1 MISETDGQTRS
12 TALLA
17 GFTMIAFAS
26 NSVLCRL
33 ALQPNLID
41 PGSFTLVRL
50 LSGAIVLASLVS
62 IRNSGTWR
70 SPHWLGALA
79 LFAYAAPFSFAY
91 VRIPIGIG
99 AIILFPAVQLTMIGW
114 DLFHGKKLHAMEW
127 TGLGLALGGLA
138 ILTLPGATAPDPL
151 GAGLMAVAGIAW
163 GAYSLIG
170 RGSNNAMANTASNFT
185 YAVLFSIP
193 LVASVPSEM
202 HWTANGFMLAAVSG
216 GLASGIG
223 YAAWYTILP
232 RITATQAGILQ
243 LLVPIL
249 ATLAGIVI
257 LDEPISIRLAVA
269 AVAVI
274 SGVALAVVVPSY
286 RGKKFQIFP
295 EGER

>member
-1 MISETDGQTRS
+1 MTPHTDGHTRS
-12 TALLA
+12 TLLFA
-17 GFTMIAFAS
+17 AFTMTAFAS

-50 LSGAIVLASLVS
+50 LGGAIILVTLVS
-62 IRNSGTWR
+62 VRNGGSWR
-70 SPHWLGALA
+70 TPHWPAALA

-114 DLFHGKKLHAMEW
+114 DLVHGKKLHAMEW

-138 ILTLPGATAPDPL
+138 VLTLPGAEAPDPL
-151 GAGLMAVAGIAW
+151 GAALMAVAGIAW
-163 GAYSLIG
+163 GAYSLLG
-170 RGSNNAMANTASNFT
+170 RGSKNAVANTAGNFVF
-185 YAVLFSIP
+185 AVLFAIP
-193 LVASVPSEM
+193 LVGAVPSQV
-202 HWTANGFMLAAVSG
+202 HLTSNGLVLAAVSG

-257 LDEPISIRLAVA
+257 LDEPFTMRLAIA
-269 AVAVI
+269 AAAI
-274 SGVALAVVVPSY
+274 ITGVALAVVVPNY
-286 RGKKFQIFP
+286 RKNSQ
-295 EGER
+295 

>member
-1 MISETDGQTRS
+1 MNGHIRP

-17 GFTMIAFAS
+17 GFTIIAFAS

-33 ALQPNLID
+33 ALLPNLID

-50 LSGAIVLASLVS
+50 LSGAIVLVTLVS
-62 IRNSGTWR
+62 IRKGGSWR

-79 LFAYAAPFSFAY
+79 LFAYAVPFSFAY

-114 DLFHGKKLHAMEW
+114 DLFHGKKLHSMEW
-127 TGLGLALGGLA
+127 TGLGLALAGLA
-138 ILTLPGATAPDPL
+138 ILTLPGATAPDPF
-151 GAGLMAVAGIAW
+151 GAALMAVAGVAW

-170 RGSNNAMANTASNFT
+170 RGSKNAVANTASNFA
-185 YAVLFSIP
+185 YAVLFAIP
-193 LVASVPSEM
+193 LVGSAPLAM
-202 HWTANGFMLAAVSG
+202 HWTTNGLILATVSG

-232 RITATQAGILQ
+232 RISATQAGILQ

-257 LDEPISIRLAVA
+257 LDEPFTMRLAFA
-269 AVAVI
+269 AVAII
-274 SGVALAVVVPSY
+274 SGVALAVVVPNY
-286 RGKKFQIFP
+286 RKNSQ
-295 EGER
+295 

>member
-1 MISETDGQTRS
+1 
-12 TALLA
+12 
-17 GFTMIAFAS
+17 MIAFAS

-41 PGSFTLVRL
+41 PGSFTLLRL
-50 LSGAIVLASLVS
+50 VSGAMVLAGLVS
-62 IRNSGTWR
+62 MRRDGAWR
-70 SPHWLGALA
+70 KPHWFAALA

-138 ILTLPGATAPDPL
+138 ILTLPGATAPDPV
-151 GAGLMAVAGIAW
+151 GAVLMGVAGIAW

-170 RGSNNAMANTASNFT
+170 RGSRNAVANTTGNFV
-185 YAVLFSIP
+185 YAVLFAIP
-193 LVASVPSEM
+193 LVGAAPSEM
-202 HWTANGFMLAAVSG
+202 HWTSTGLILATISG

-232 RITATQAGILQ
+232 RISATQAGILQ

-257 LDEPISIRLAVA
+257 LDEPMSVRLAVA
-269 AVAVI
+269 GVAVI
-274 SGVALAVVVPSY
+274 SGVALAVVIPGRKSEH
-286 RGKKFQIFP
+286 R
-295 EGER
+295 

>member
-1 MISETDGQTRS
+1 MTPHTDGHIRS

-17 GFTMIAFAS
+17 GFTMAAFAS

-50 LSGAIVLASLVS
+50 LGGAIVLVTFVS
-62 IRNSGTWR
+62 TRNSGSWR
-70 SPHWLGALA
+70 SPHWPAALA
-79 LFAYAAPFSFAY
+79 LFAYAAPFSYAY

-99 AIILFPAVQLTMIGW
+99 AVILFPAVQLTMIGW

-127 TGLGLALGGLA
+127 TGLALALGGLA

-151 GAGLMAVAGIAW
+151 GAALMAVAGVAW
-163 GAYSLIG
+163 GVYSIIG
-170 RGSNNAMANTASNFT
+170 RGSKNAVANTAGNFA
-185 YAVLFSIP
+185 YAVLFAIP
-193 LVASVPSEM
+193 LVGSVPSQM
-202 HWTANGFMLAAVSG
+202 HWTPDGLLLATVSG

-249 ATLAGIVI
+249 ATLAGILV
-257 LDEPISIRLAVA
+257 LAEPFTMRLAVA
-269 AVAVI
+269 AIAI
-274 SGVALAVVVPSY
+274 ITGVALAVVMPNY
-286 RGKKFQIFP
+286 RGKSHTK
-295 EGER
+295 